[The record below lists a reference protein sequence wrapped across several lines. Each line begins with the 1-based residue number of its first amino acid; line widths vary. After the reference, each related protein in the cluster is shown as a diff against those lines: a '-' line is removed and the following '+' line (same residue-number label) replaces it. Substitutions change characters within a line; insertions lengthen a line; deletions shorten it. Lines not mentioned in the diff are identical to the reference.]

1 MQKQT
6 ALSSS
11 LSNIRKEHNLVFQR
25 NVSIVAW
32 IEKNHNLCYNVT
44 TYDLNP
50 VKVIFAG
57 FLHTD

>member
-25 NVSIVAW
+25 NVSIVAQ
-32 IEKNHNLCYNVT
+32 IEKNHNLWYNVT
-44 TYDLNP
+44 TYD
-50 VKVIFAG
+50 
-57 FLHTD
+57 